1 MKKIILLI
9 ALIIIVS
16 GCIESPPHNPYQ
28 KEFAGLKLN
37 FRANLDEAEKIPVY
51 PNETT
56 LRDVILNNNVE
67 EIGIA
72 FIPNESENSYYLAAS
87 FELAYKLTIINKYYF
102 NRVKPIDSIP
112 VNSSL
117 EALSASTNQKPMI
130 MLIGP
135 SKTNLTLVNVVGYF
149 ITAQGRSF
157 EEVDK
162 SYNDLD
168 LSVDKILLV
177 LMKEISI

>member
-1 MKKIILLI
+1 MKKLILLI
-9 ALIIIVS
+9 ILIIFIS
-16 GCIESPPHNPYQ
+16 CCTGTSNNPYQ

-87 FELAYKLTIINKYYF
+87 YELAYKLTVINKYYF

-117 EALSASTNQKPMI
+117 EALAISTPQKPMI

-135 SKTNLTLVNVVGYF
+135 SKTNSTLVNVVGYF

-157 EEVDK
+157 EEIDK